1 MEAARIAALRGHRVT
16 LFERTGEL
24 GGAMLCCCTVPGKSK
39 MRWHADWLR
48 HQLRQLG
55 VEVKLQAQPQAADL
69 RQFDVV
75 LLATGSRVSRPEV
88 PGINLPFVVTFHDVL
103 RCKNKECEYYPAD
116 KLPPAE
122 GGENVLIWGD
132 HFGAADTAER
142 LGHAGRKV
150 TIVTA
155 NRDFALWLEPCHR
168 DVMFKRFRGGN
179 GEGLKGKTYLHPVTI
194 IPDSTVTEIRANG
207 EVVLLDNQFNRS
219 TVKADTLVLANVEPN
234 DALYAELLEAGLK
247 VVKLG
252 DAQQVRNLRGAVT
265 DGANAALV
273 IEKNAVLNANLALIS
288 DLPTDVEAAAGKP
301 RSAE

>member
-1 MEAARIAALRGHRVT
+1 VAI
-16 LFERTGEL
+16 FERTGEL
-24 GGAMLCCCTVPGKSK
+24 GGAMLCCCTVPGKNK

-48 HQLRQLG
+48 HQVRRLG

-69 RQFDVV
+69 GQFDVV
-75 LLATGSRVSRPEV
+75 LLATGSRVSRPNV
-88 PGINLPFVVTFHDVL
+88 PGIDLPFVVAFRDVL
-103 RCKNKECEYYPAD
+103 RCRNKECENYPAD
-116 KLPPAE
+116 RLPPAE
-122 GGENVLIWGD
+122 CGENVLIWGD

-142 LGHAGRKV
+142 LGHAGKKA

-155 NRDFALWLEPCHR
+155 NREFALWLEPCHR

-194 IPDSTVTEIRANG
+194 IPNSTVMEIRADG
-207 EVVLLDNQFNRS
+207 DVVLMDNLFNRS
-219 TVKADTLVLANVEPN
+219 TVKADTVVLANVEPD

-247 VVKLG
+247 VVKIG

-273 IEKNAVLNANLALIS
+273 VEKNAALNANLALIS
-288 DLPTDVEAAAGKP
+288 DLPTDVEAAAAKP
-301 RSAE
+301 RLTE